1 MIANPA
7 SGRASGRKLR
17 KAEDILTAKGIRLE
31 TLYTTESGEAV
42 TLAKEAARKKPDL
55 VIAAG
60 GDGTLNEV
68 VNGLAESGV
77 PMAILPLGTTN
88 VLARELNIPTD
99 VEGALEA
106 ALARAP
112 RLVSL
117 GRLTAEGRSRYF
129 CFAAGAG
136 YDAAVVKGMRSG
148 AKKFSGKLA
157 YILSG
162 LRVLLA
168 WNPEEIEATAD
179 GSAYRCHTL
188 IVSNTRKYA
197 GDFVVAPGADI
208 KEPLLHMFLLH
219 GSRRTDIIRLAL
231 GIMLE
236 RLDRVRGLSR
246 VTVKTLDVKGT
257 AHMQVDGDYAGNAP
271 ASIGVVPDAM
281 RIIF

>member
-7 SGRASGRKLR
+7 SGRASGRKLG
-17 KAEDILTAKGIRLE
+17 KAEDLITAKGVRLE
-31 TLYTTESGEAV
+31 TLYTTGSGEAV
-42 TLAKEAARKKPDL
+42 ALAREAVRKKPDL

-68 VNGLAESGV
+68 VNGLAGSGV

-88 VLARELNIPTD
+88 VLARELNIPAG
-99 VEGALEA
+99 VEGAVGA
-106 ALARAP
+106 ALGRVP
-112 RLVSL
+112 RTVSL
-117 GRLTAEGRSRYF
+117 GRITAEGRSRYF
-129 CFAAGAG
+129 CFTVGVG
-136 YDAAVVKGMRSG
+136 YDAAAVQGVRSR
-148 AKKFSGKLA
+148 AKKLSGKLA

-197 GDFVVAPGADI
+197 GDFVVAPNADI

-231 GIMLE
+231 GIMLG
-236 RLDRVRGLSR
+236 RLDMVKGLTR
-246 VTVKTLDVKGT
+246 LTGKTLEVKG
-257 AHMQVDGDYAGNAP
+257 ASHMQVDGDYAGNAP
-271 ASIGVVPDAM
+271 ASISVVPDAM